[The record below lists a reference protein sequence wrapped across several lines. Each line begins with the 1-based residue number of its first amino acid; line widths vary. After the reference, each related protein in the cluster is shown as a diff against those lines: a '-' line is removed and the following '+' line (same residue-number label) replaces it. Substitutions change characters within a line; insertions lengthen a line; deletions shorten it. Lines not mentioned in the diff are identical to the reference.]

1 MWIENQNTHIKVFM
15 GIVLS
20 FLIYQIS
27 ISAKFN
33 KNALLQNLL
42 ITLIGFSLALFQL
55 IKGNKEKSISN
66 VIAFKN
72 EMSRY
77 DHIHVR
83 LLPNGEWEN
92 LNGNYFLQQ
101 GYDVKL
107 FGDLVSYL
115 GLFEIANEMIENGT
129 LNIKQFNTFFSYRIN
144 NIFSNASAYFPFL
157 YNSSICATIFSFS
170 FVSVVFFKSVIW
182 LSTTD

>member
-1 MWIENQNTHIKVFM
+1 MILNYCQPTCSLICSDS
-15 GIVLS
+15 IVDWL
-20 FLIYQIS
+20 
-27 ISAKFN
+27 
-33 KNALLQNLL
+33 NLL

-66 VIAFKN
+66 VIALKN

-144 NIFSNASAYFPFL
+144 NIFSNTAVLNYIKAENNNWKSLFNL
-157 YNSSICATIFSFS
+157 YERRY
-170 FVSVVFFKSVIW
+170 K
-182 LSTTD
+182 